1 VIFLS
6 LAINTP
12 TANNKLTTGA
22 ISNPKTATKFIK
34 GAENDKP
41 RKSIAIK
48 EKIKHPLQ
56 IMANLDKKAK
66 SGLNRCILIAF
77 TNGKIRKIE
86 LSPFFQYPIKL

>member
-34 GAENDKP
+34 EAEKANP
-41 RKSIAIK
+41 RKNIAIN
-48 EKIKHPLQ
+48 ENTKHPLQ
-56 IMANLDKKAK
+56 IMANLDNKAK

-77 TNGKIRKIE
+77 YEWEDMKNWAPLIFSI
-86 LSPFFQYPIKL
+86 SN